1 MKKVWNWLVITLST
15 LLAIW
20 GASCSFIGI
29 EEVLSIQS
37 DERIFWVVGLG
48 YLWFMGSFYLTI
60 ILHELGHA
68 FFGWLTGFDLVALGL
83 GNRLLVKTDQGWK
96 WKKTVIVQGA
106 AAQYIGV
113 KRDENDPRAI
123 LMFAGGLIV
132 HLSLIL
138 ISVLIGFL
146 TGYWG
151 LPLSQILLNL
161 SLFILNANPSGMA
174 DGAKIKELR
183 AHPDYSRLVYQALRH
198 TSQVM
203 VDPTAANL
211 SDFVLDL
218 PILPGH
224 LPQTHYLNWT
234 ELLIFQGEYQEAR
247 ERLEKLIVKSDND
260 YMVKLAKLVLLEVY
274 LLQGLEEEARELGE
288 DKQVKALLKYPM
300 GNYQVIAALYHQR
313 ITKDSK
319 ALKKSLAQAKK
330 MLPNSPLL
338 ADEQDYYSKLLAEI
352 ELESQ
357 LSY

>member
-1 MKKVWNWLVITLST
+1 MKKVWKWLVIGVSVLCGFASSMYST
-15 LLAIW
+15 YGMAQLLPENLAFH
-20 GASCSFIGI
+20 GLM
-29 EEVLSIQS
+29 VL
-37 DERIFWVVGLG
+37 GLG

-113 KRDENDPRAI
+113 KKDEDDPRAI

-234 ELLIFQGEYQEAR
+234 ELLIFKGEYQEAR
-247 ERLEKLIVKSDND
+247 ERLEKLIAKSDND
-260 YMVKLAKLVLLEVY
+260 YIIKASKLVLLEVY
-274 LLQGLEEEARELGE
+274 ILQGLEEEARALGQ

-338 ADEQDYYSKLLAEI
+338 ADEQDYYGKLLAEV
-352 ELESQ
+352 ELECK
-357 LSY
+357 LL

>member
-1 MKKVWNWLVITLST
+1 MYKVWNWLI
-15 LLAIW
+15 
-20 GASCSFIGI
+20 IGI
-29 EEVLSIQS
+29 SVLCGFASAMYSTYGMAQLLPENLAFHGVI
-37 DERIFWVVGLG
+37 VLGLG
-48 YLWFMGSFYLTI
+48 YLWFLGSFYLTI

-83 GNRLLVKTDQGWK
+83 GNHLLVKTDRGWT

-113 KRDENDPRAI
+113 KRDEDDPRAI

-132 HLSLIL
+132 HLGLIL
-138 ISVLIGFL
+138 VSVLIGFL
-146 TGYWG
+146 TGHWS

-161 SLFILNANPSGMA
+161 SLFVLNANPSGMV
-174 DGAKIKELR
+174 DGAKIKELCT
-183 AHPDYSRLVYQALRH
+183 HPEYSRLVYQALRH
-198 TSQVM
+198 TSQIM

-211 SDFVLDL
+211 SDFVMDL

-224 LPQTHYLNWT
+224 LPQIHYLNWT
-234 ELLIFQGEYQEAR
+234 EVLIFQGEYQEAQ
-247 ERLEKLIVKSDND
+247 ERLEKLIAASDND

-274 LLQGLEEEARELGE
+274 LLQGLEEEARALGQ

-313 ITKDSK
+313 ITEDSK

-352 ELESQ
+352 ELESK
-357 LSY
+357 LL

>member
-1 MKKVWNWLVITLST
+1 MYKVWNWLI
-15 LLAIW
+15 
-20 GASCSFIGI
+20 IGI
-29 EEVLSIQS
+29 SVLCGFASAMYSTYGMAQLLPENLAFHGVI
-37 DERIFWVVGLG
+37 VLGLG
-48 YLWFMGSFYLTI
+48 YLWFLGSFYLTI

-83 GNRLLVKTDQGWK
+83 GNRLLVKTDRGWT

-113 KRDENDPRAI
+113 KRDEDDPRAI
-123 LMFAGGLIV
+123 LMFVGGLIV

-138 ISVLIGFL
+138 VSVLIGFL
-146 TGYWG
+146 TGHWS

-161 SLFILNANPSGMA
+161 SLFVLNANPSGMV
-174 DGAKIKELR
+174 DGAKIKELCT
-183 AHPDYSRLVYQALRH
+183 HPEYSRLVYQALRH
-198 TSQVM
+198 TSQIM

-211 SDFVLDL
+211 SDFVMDL

-224 LPQTHYLNWT
+224 LPQIHYLNWT
-234 ELLIFQGEYQEAR
+234 EVLIFQGEYQEAQ
-247 ERLEKLIVKSDND
+247 ERLEKLIAASDND

-274 LLQGLEEEARELGE
+274 LLQGLEEEARALGQ

-313 ITKDSK
+313 ITEDSK

-352 ELESQ
+352 ELESK
-357 LSY
+357 LL

>member
-1 MKKVWNWLVITLST
+1 MKKVWNWFVIGVSVLCGFASAMYST
-15 LLAIW
+15 YGMAQLLPEND
-20 GASCSFIGI
+20 SFHG
-29 EEVLSIQS
+29 L
-37 DERIFWVVGLG
+37 WVFGLG
-48 YLWFMGSFYLTI
+48 YVWFLGSFYLPL
-60 ILHELGHA
+60 ILHELGHS

-132 HLSLIL
+132 HLVLIL
-138 ISVLIGFL
+138 LSVLMGVL
-146 TGYWG
+146 TGKWG

-161 SLFILNANPSGMA
+161 SLFILNANPSGFL
-174 DGAKIKELR
+174 DGAKIQELR
-183 AHPDYSRLVYQALRH
+183 AHPEYSQLTYHALRH
-198 TSQVM
+198 TAQAL

-211 SDFVLDL
+211 SDFVLEL

-234 ELLIFQGEYQEAR
+234 EVMIFKGQYPEAK
-247 ERLEKLIVKSDND
+247 ERLEQLIATSDND
-260 YMVKLAKLVLLEVY
+260 YIIKASKLILLEVY
-274 LLQGLEEEARELGE
+274 ILQGLEDEARELGQ

-313 ITKDSK
+313 ITKDNK

-338 ADEQDYYSKLLAEI
+338 ADEQDYYSKLLTEV

-357 LSY
+357 LP

>member
-1 MKKVWNWLVITLST
+1 MKKVWNWLVIGLSI
-15 LLAIW
+15 LLSFV
-20 GASCSFIGI
+20 GACYCFIGM
-29 EEVLSIQS
+29 EEVLPIQS
-37 DERIFWVVGLG
+37 DEGIFLIVGLG
-48 YLWFMGSFYLTI
+48 YIWFMGTLYLTL

-113 KRDENDPRAI
+113 KKDENDPRAI

-138 ISVLIGFL
+138 VSVFIGFL
-146 TGYWG
+146 TGHWS

-161 SLFILNANPSGMA
+161 SLFALNANPAGMA
-174 DGAKIKELR
+174 DGAKIQELR

-198 TSQVM
+198 TSHVM

-234 ELLIFQGEYQEAR
+234 ELLIFKGEYQEAR
-247 ERLEKLIVKSDND
+247 ERLEKLIAKSDND
-260 YMVKLAKLVLLEVY
+260 YIIKASKLVLLEVY
-274 LLQGLEEEARELGE
+274 ILQGLEEEARTLGQ

-313 ITKDSK
+313 ITRDRK

-330 MLPNSPLL
+330 MLPYSPLL
-338 ADEQDYYSKLLAEI
+338 ADEQDYYSKLLSEI

-357 LSY
+357 LP

>member
-1 MKKVWNWLVITLST
+1 M
-15 LLAIW
+15 
-20 GASCSFIGI
+20 
-29 EEVLSIQS
+29 
-37 DERIFWVVGLG
+37 
-48 YLWFMGSFYLTI
+48 
-60 ILHELGHA
+60 
-68 FFGWLTGFDLVALGL
+68 ALGL
-83 GNRLLVKTDQGWK
+83 GNRILVRTDQGWK

-132 HLSLIL
+132 HL
-138 ISVLIGFL
+138 VLVLLSALMGVL
-146 TGYWG
+146 TGKWE

-161 SLFILNANPSGMA
+161 SLFVLNANPSGFL
-174 DGAKIKELR
+174 DGAKIQELR
-183 AHPDYSRLVYQALRH
+183 AHPEYSQLVYQALRH

-211 SDFVLDL
+211 SDFVMDL

-234 ELLIFQGEYQEAR
+234 EVMIFKGEYRQAQ
-247 ERLEKLIVKSDND
+247 ERLEQLIATSDND
-260 YMVKLAKLVLLEVY
+260 YIIKASKFILLEVY
-274 LLQGLEEEARELGE
+274 ILQGLEDEVRELGQ

-300 GNYQVIAALYHQR
+300 GNYQVIAAFYHQR

-319 ALKKSLAQAKK
+319 ALKKSLTQAKK

-338 ADEQDYYSKLLAEI
+338 ADEQTFYGKLLEEI
-352 ELESQ
+352 EAESQ
-357 LSY
+357 L

>member
-1 MKKVWNWLVITLST
+1 MKKVWNWFVIGLSI
-15 LLAIW
+15 LLSFV
-20 GASCSFIGI
+20 GACYCFIGM
-29 EEVLSIQS
+29 EEVLPIQS
-37 DERIFWVVGLG
+37 DEGIFLIVGLG
-48 YLWFMGSFYLTI
+48 YIWFMGTLYLTL

-132 HLSLIL
+132 HL
-138 ISVLIGFL
+138 VLVLLSALMGVL
-146 TGYWG
+146 TGKWG

-161 SLFILNANPSGMA
+161 SLFILNANPSGFL
-174 DGAKIKELR
+174 DGAKIQELR
-183 AHPDYSRLVYQALRH
+183 AHPEYSQLTHRGLRH
-198 TSQVM
+198 AAQVM

-211 SDFVLDL
+211 SDFVLEL

-234 ELLIFQGEYQEAR
+234 EVMIFKGQYPEAK
-247 ERLEKLIVKSDND
+247 ERLEQLIARSDND
-260 YMVKLAKLVLLEVY
+260 YIIKASKLILLEVY
-274 LLQGLEEEARELGE
+274 ILQGLEDEARELGQ

-300 GNYQVIAALYHQR
+300 GNYQVISALYHQR
-313 ITKDSK
+313 ITKDNK

-338 ADEQDYYSKLLAEI
+338 ADEQDYYSKLLAEV

-357 LSY
+357 LP

>member
-1 MKKVWNWLVITLST
+1 MKKIWNWFVISLST
-15 LLAIW
+15 VLAIW
-20 GASCSFIGI
+20 GASCSFVGM
-29 EEVLSIQS
+29 EEVLFIQS

-48 YLWFMGSFYLTI
+48 YLWFMGTLYLTL

-83 GNRLLVKTDQGWK
+83 GNRLLVKTDRGWK

-113 KRDENDPRAI
+113 KKDEDDPRAI

-146 TGYWG
+146 TGYWS

-161 SLFILNANPSGMA
+161 SLFTLNANPSGMA
-174 DGAKIKELR
+174 DGAKIQELH
-183 AHPDYSRLVYQALRH
+183 AHPEYSRLVYQALRH

-203 VDPTAANL
+203 VNPTVANL
-211 SDFVLDL
+211 SDFVTDL

-224 LPQTHYLNWT
+224 IPQTYHLNWT
-234 ELLIFQGEYQEAR
+234 EVLIFKGEFQEAR
-247 ERLEKLIVKSDND
+247 ERLEKLIAKSDND
-260 YMVKLAKLVLLEVY
+260 HISKASKLVLLEVY
-274 LLQGLEEEARELGE
+274 LLQGLDEDARELGQ

-300 GNYQVIAALYHQR
+300 GSYQVIAALYHQR
-313 ITKDSK
+313 ITKDRK

-338 ADEQDYYSKLLAEI
+338 ADEQAYYSKLLAEI
-352 ELESQ
+352 ELESK
-357 LSY
+357 LL

>member
-1 MKKVWNWLVITLST
+1 MYKVWNWLI
-15 LLAIW
+15 
-20 GASCSFIGI
+20 IGI
-29 EEVLSIQS
+29 SVLCGFASAMYSTYGMAQLLPENLAFHGVI
-37 DERIFWVVGLG
+37 VLGLG
-48 YLWFMGSFYLTI
+48 YLWFLGSFYLTI

-83 GNRLLVKTDQGWK
+83 GNHLLVKTDQGWK

-113 KRDENDPRAI
+113 KRDEDDPRAI

-138 ISVLIGFL
+138 VSVLIRFL
-146 TGYWG
+146 TGHWS

-161 SLFILNANPSGMA
+161 SLFVLNANPSGMV
-174 DGAKIKELR
+174 DGAKIKELCT
-183 AHPDYSRLVYQALRH
+183 HPEYSRLVYQALSH
-198 TSQVM
+198 TSQIM

-211 SDFVLDL
+211 SDFVMNL

-224 LPQTHYLNWT
+224 LPQIHYLNWT
-234 ELLIFQGEYQEAR
+234 EVLIFKGEYQKAQ
-247 ERLEKLIVKSDND
+247 ERLEKLIVASDND

-274 LLQGLEEEARELGE
+274 LLQGLEEEARALGQ
-288 DKQVKALLKYPM
+288 DKQVKALFKYPM

-352 ELESQ
+352 ELESK
-357 LSY
+357 LL

>member
-1 MKKVWNWLVITLST
+1 MKKVWNWFVIGVSVLCGFASAMYST
-15 LLAIW
+15 YGMAQLLPEND
-20 GASCSFIGI
+20 SFHG
-29 EEVLSIQS
+29 L
-37 DERIFWVVGLG
+37 WVFCLG
-48 YLWFMGSFYLTI
+48 YLWFLGAFYLTL

-96 WKKTVIVQGA
+96 LKKTVIVQGA

-113 KRDENDPRAI
+113 KKDENDPRAI
-123 LMFAGGLIV
+123 LMFAGGPIV

-146 TGYWG
+146 TGHWS

-161 SLFILNANPSGMA
+161 SLFALNANPSGIA
-174 DGAKIKELR
+174 DGAKIQELR
-183 AHPDYSRLVYQALRH
+183 AHPEYSRLVYQAFRH

-211 SDFVLDL
+211 SDFVMDL

-224 LPQTHYLNWT
+224 LPQIHYLNWT
-234 ELLIFQGEYQEAR
+234 EVLIFKGEYRQAQ
-247 ERLEKLIVKSDND
+247 ERLEQLIATSDND
-260 YMVKLAKLVLLEVY
+260 YIIKASKLILLEVY
-274 LLQGLEEEARELGE
+274 ILQGLNEEAKNLGQ

-313 ITKDSK
+313 ISHDNK
-319 ALKKSLAQAKK
+319 ALKKTLAQAKK

-338 ADEQDYYSKLLAEI
+338 ADEQTFYGKLLEEI
-352 ELESQ
+352 EAESQ
-357 LSY
+357 L

>member
-1 MKKVWNWLVITLST
+1 MKKVWKWLVIGVSALCGFASSMYST
-15 LLAIW
+15 YGMAQLLPEND
-20 GASCSFIGI
+20 SFHG
-29 EEVLSIQS
+29 L
-37 DERIFWVVGLG
+37 WVFGLG
-48 YLWFMGSFYLTI
+48 YVWFLGTFYLTL

-83 GNRLLVKTDQGWK
+83 GNRILVRTDQGWK

-113 KRDENDPRAI
+113 KRDEDDPRAI

-138 ISVLIGFL
+138 VSVFIGFL
-146 TGYWG
+146 TGHWS

-161 SLFILNANPSGMA
+161 SLFALNANPAGMA
-174 DGAKIKELR
+174 DGAKIQELR

-234 ELLIFQGEYQEAR
+234 ELLIFKGEYQEAR
-247 ERLEKLIVKSDND
+247 ERLEKLIAKSDND
-260 YMVKLAKLVLLEVY
+260 YIIKASKLVLLEVY
-274 LLQGLEEEARELGE
+274 ILQGLEEEARTLGQ

-330 MLPNSPLL
+330 MLPYSPLL
-338 ADEQDYYSKLLAEI
+338 ADEQDYYSKLLSEI
-352 ELESQ
+352 ELENK
-357 LSY
+357 LL

>member
-1 MKKVWNWLVITLST
+1 MKKVWNWFVIGLSI
-15 LLAIW
+15 LLSFV
-20 GASCSFIGI
+20 GACYCFIGM
-29 EEVLSIQS
+29 EEVLPIQS
-37 DERIFWVVGLG
+37 DEGIFLIVGLG
-48 YLWFMGSFYLTI
+48 YTWFMGTLYLTLV
-60 ILHELGHA
+60 LHELGHA

-83 GNRLLVKTDQGWK
+83 GNRILVRTDQGWK

-113 KRDENDPRAI
+113 KKDENDPRAI

-132 HLSLIL
+132 HLGL
-138 ISVLIGFL
+138 VLLSALMGVL
-146 TGYWG
+146 TGKWG

-174 DGAKIKELR
+174 DGAKIQELR
-183 AHPDYSRLVYQALRH
+183 AHPEYILLTYRALRQ
-198 TSQVM
+198 TAQVM
-203 VDPTAANL
+203 VDSTAANL

-234 ELLIFQGEYQEAR
+234 EVMIFKGEYRQAQ
-247 ERLEKLIVKSDND
+247 ERLEQLIATSDND
-260 YMVKLAKLVLLEVY
+260 YIIKASKFILLEVY
-274 LLQGLEEEARELGE
+274 ILQGLEDEARELGQ

-319 ALKKSLAQAKK
+319 ALKKSLALAKK

-338 ADEQDYYSKLLAEI
+338 VDEQIYYSKLLAEV

-357 LSY
+357 LP

>member
-1 MKKVWNWLVITLST
+1 MYKVWNWLI
-15 LLAIW
+15 
-20 GASCSFIGI
+20 IGI
-29 EEVLSIQS
+29 SVLCGFASAMYSTYGMAQLLPENLAFHGVI
-37 DERIFWVVGLG
+37 VLGLG
-48 YLWFMGSFYLTI
+48 YLWFLGSFYLTI

-138 ISVLIGFL
+138 VSVLIGFL
-146 TGYWG
+146 TGHWS

-161 SLFILNANPSGMA
+161 SLFVLNANPSGMV
-174 DGAKIKELR
+174 DGAKIKELCT
-183 AHPDYSRLVYQALRH
+183 HPEYSRLVYQALSH
-198 TSQVM
+198 TSQIM

-211 SDFVLDL
+211 SDFVMDL

-224 LPQTHYLNWT
+224 LPQIHYLNWT
-234 ELLIFQGEYQEAR
+234 EVLIFQGEYQEAQ
-247 ERLEKLIVKSDND
+247 ERLEKLIAASDND

-274 LLQGLEEEARELGE
+274 LLQGLEEEARALGQ
-288 DKQVKALLKYPM
+288 DKQVKALLKYPL

-313 ITKDSK
+313 ITEDSK

-338 ADEQDYYSKLLAEI
+338 ADEQDYYSKLLSEI
-352 ELESQ
+352 ELESK
-357 LSY
+357 LL

>member
-1 MKKVWNWLVITLST
+1 MKKVWNWLVIGISVLCGFASSMYST
-15 LLAIW
+15 YGIAQLLPEND
-20 GASCSFIGI
+20 SFHG
-29 EEVLSIQS
+29 L
-37 DERIFWVVGLG
+37 WVFGLG
-48 YLWFMGSFYLTI
+48 YVWFLGTFYLTL

-113 KRDENDPRAI
+113 KRDENDSRAI

-138 ISVLIGFL
+138 VSVLIGFL
-146 TGYWG
+146 TGHWS

-161 SLFILNANPSGMA
+161 SLFALNANPSGMV
-174 DGAKIKELR
+174 DGAKIKELYT
-183 AHPDYSRLVYQALRH
+183 HPDYSRLVYQALRH

-224 LPQTHYLNWT
+224 LSQIHYLNWT
-234 ELLIFQGEYQEAR
+234 EVLIFQGKHQEAR
-247 ERLEKLIVKSDND
+247 ERLEKLIAKSDND
-260 YMVKLAKLVLLEVY
+260 YIIKASKLVLLEVY
-274 LLQGLEEEARELGE
+274 ILQGREEEARALGQ

-313 ITKDSK
+313 ITKDDK

>member
-1 MKKVWNWLVITLST
+1 MKKVWNWFVIGVSVLCGFASAMYST
-15 LLAIW
+15 YGMAQLLPEND
-20 GASCSFIGI
+20 SFHG
-29 EEVLSIQS
+29 L
-37 DERIFWVVGLG
+37 WVFGLG
-48 YLWFMGSFYLTI
+48 YVWFLGSFYLTL

-146 TGYWG
+146 TGHWS

-161 SLFILNANPSGMA
+161 ALFILNANPSGIA
-174 DGAKIKELR
+174 DGAKIQELR
-183 AHPDYSRLVYQALRH
+183 THPEYSRLVYQALRH

-203 VDPTAANL
+203 VAPTAANL
-211 SDFVLDL
+211 SDFVMDL

-224 LPQTHYLNWT
+224 LPQIHYLNWT
-234 ELLIFQGEYQEAR
+234 EVLIFNREYQEAQ
-247 ERLEKLIVKSDND
+247 ERLEKVIATSDND
-260 YMVKLAKLVLLEVY
+260 YIVKLAKLVLLEVY
-274 LLQGLEEEARELGE
+274 ILQGLNEEAKNLGE
-288 DKQVKALLKYPM
+288 DKQVKSLLKYPM
-300 GNYQVIAALYHQR
+300 GNYQVLAALYHQR
-313 ITKDSK
+313 ITRDSK

-338 ADEQDYYSKLLAEI
+338 ADEQDYYSKLLTEV

-357 LSY
+357 LP

>member
-1 MKKVWNWLVITLST
+1 MKKVWNWLVIGVSVLCGFASAMYST
-15 LLAIW
+15 YGMAQLLPENN
-20 GASCSFIGI
+20 SFHG
-29 EEVLSIQS
+29 L
-37 DERIFWVVGLG
+37 WVFGLG
-48 YLWFMGSFYLTI
+48 YVWFLGSFYLTL

-113 KRDENDPRAI
+113 KRDEDDPRSI
-123 LMFAGGLIV
+123 LMSAGGLIV

-138 ISVLIGFL
+138 VSVLIGFL
-146 TGYWG
+146 TGHWS

-161 SLFILNANPSGMA
+161 ALFILNANPSGMV
-174 DGAKIKELR
+174 DGAKIQELR
-183 AHPDYSRLVYQALRH
+183 AHPEYSRLTYHALRH
-198 TSQVM
+198 TAQAL

-211 SDFVLDL
+211 SDFVLEL

-234 ELLIFQGEYQEAR
+234 EVMIFKGEYRQAQ
-247 ERLEKLIVKSDND
+247 ERLEQLIATSDND
-260 YMVKLAKLVLLEVY
+260 YIIKASKLILLEVY
-274 LLQGLEEEARELGE
+274 ILQGLEDEARELGQ

-313 ITKDSK
+313 ITKDNK
-319 ALKKSLAQAKK
+319 VLKKSLAQAKK

-338 ADEQDYYSKLLAEI
+338 ADEQTFYGKLLEEI
-352 ELESQ
+352 EAESQ
-357 LSY
+357 P

>member
-1 MKKVWNWLVITLST
+1 MYKVWNWLI
-15 LLAIW
+15 
-20 GASCSFIGI
+20 IGI
-29 EEVLSIQS
+29 SVLCGFASAMYSTYGMAQLLPENLAFHGVI
-37 DERIFWVVGLG
+37 VLGLG
-48 YLWFMGSFYLTI
+48 YLWFLGSFYLTI

-83 GNRLLVKTDQGWK
+83 GNHLLVKTDQGWK

-113 KRDENDPRAI
+113 KRDEDDPRAI

-138 ISVLIGFL
+138 VSVLIGFL
-146 TGYWG
+146 TGHWS

-161 SLFILNANPSGMA
+161 SLFVLNANPSGMV
-174 DGAKIKELR
+174 DGAKIKELCT
-183 AHPDYSRLVYQALRH
+183 HPEYSRLVYQALSH
-198 TSQVM
+198 TSQIM

-211 SDFVLDL
+211 SDFVMNL

-224 LPQTHYLNWT
+224 LPQIHYLNWT
-234 ELLIFQGEYQEAR
+234 EVLIFKGEYQKAQ
-247 ERLEKLIVKSDND
+247 ERLEKLIVASDND

-274 LLQGLEEEARELGE
+274 LLQGLEEEARALGQ
-288 DKQVKALLKYPM
+288 DKQVKALFKYPM

-352 ELESQ
+352 ELESK
-357 LSY
+357 LL

>member
-1 MKKVWNWLVITLST
+1 MKKVWNWFVIGLSA
-15 LLAIW
+15 LLSFGSA
-20 GASCSFIGI
+20 CYCFIGI
-29 EEVLSIQS
+29 EELFPIHS
-37 DERIFWVVGLG
+37 DVGVFFIVGLG
-48 YLWFMGSFYLTI
+48 YLWFMGTLYLTV

-68 FFGWLTGFDLVALGL
+68 VFGWLTGFDLVALGL

-113 KRDENDPRAI
+113 KRDENDTRAI

-138 ISVLIGFL
+138 VSVLIGFL
-146 TGYWG
+146 TGHWS

-161 SLFILNANPSGMA
+161 SLFTLNANPSGMV

-183 AHPDYSRLVYQALRH
+183 THPDYSRLAYQALRH

-234 ELLIFQGEYQEAR
+234 ELLIFKGKYQEAR
-247 ERLEKLIVKSDND
+247 ERLEKLIAKSDND

-274 LLQGLEEEARELGE
+274 ILQGLEEEARALGE

-338 ADEQDYYSKLLAEI
+338 ADEQNYYSKLLVEI

>member
-1 MKKVWNWLVITLST
+1 VLCGFASAMYSTYGMAQLLPENLAFHGVI
-15 LLAIW
+15 
-20 GASCSFIGI
+20 
-29 EEVLSIQS
+29 VL
-37 DERIFWVVGLG
+37 GLG
-48 YLWFMGSFYLTI
+48 YLWFLGSFYLTI

-83 GNRLLVKTDQGWK
+83 GNRLLVKTDRGWT

-113 KRDENDPRAI
+113 KRDEDDPRAI

-138 ISVLIGFL
+138 VSVLIGFL
-146 TGYWG
+146 TGHWS

-161 SLFILNANPSGMA
+161 SLFVLNANPSGMV
-174 DGAKIKELR
+174 DGAKIKELCT
-183 AHPDYSRLVYQALRH
+183 HPEYSRLVYQALSH
-198 TSQVM
+198 TSQIM

-211 SDFVLDL
+211 SDFVMDL

-224 LPQTHYLNWT
+224 LPQIHYLNWT
-234 ELLIFQGEYQEAR
+234 EVLIFQGEYQEAQ
-247 ERLEKLIVKSDND
+247 ERLEKLIAASDND

-274 LLQGLEEEARELGE
+274 LLQGLEEEARALGQ

-313 ITKDSK
+313 ITEDSK

-352 ELESQ
+352 ELESK
-357 LSY
+357 LL

>member
-1 MKKVWNWLVITLST
+1 MKKVWNWLVIGISVLCGFASAMYST
-15 LLAIW
+15 YGMAQLLPENLAFH
-20 GASCSFIGI
+20 GLM
-29 EEVLSIQS
+29 VL
-37 DERIFWVVGLG
+37 GLG
-48 YLWFMGSFYLTI
+48 YLWFLGSFYLTL

-96 WKKTVIVQGA
+96 WKKNVIVQGA

-113 KRDENDPRAI
+113 KRDEDDPRSI

-138 ISVLIGFL
+138 VSVLIGFL
-146 TGYWG
+146 TGHWS

-161 SLFILNANPSGMA
+161 ALFILNANPSGMV
-174 DGAKIKELR
+174 DGAKIKELYT
-183 AHPDYSRLVYQALRH
+183 HPDYSRLAYQALRH

-224 LPQTHYLNWT
+224 LPQIHYLNWT
-234 ELLIFQGEYQEAR
+234 EVLIFKVDYQQAQ
-247 ERLEKLIVKSDND
+247 ERLETLIAESDND
-260 YMVKLAKLVLLEVY
+260 YIIKSAKLILLEVY
-274 LLQGLEEEARELGE
+274 ILQGREEEARALGE

-313 ITKDSK
+313 ITRDRK

-338 ADEQDYYSKLLAEI
+338 ADEQDYYSKLLSEI
-352 ELESQ
+352 ELESK

>member
-1 MKKVWNWLVITLST
+1 MKKVWKWLVIGVSALCGFASSMYST
-15 LLAIW
+15 YGMAQLLPEND
-20 GASCSFIGI
+20 SFHG
-29 EEVLSIQS
+29 L
-37 DERIFWVVGLG
+37 WVFGLG
-48 YLWFMGSFYLTI
+48 YIWFMGTLYLTL

-113 KRDENDPRAI
+113 KKDENDPRAI

-138 ISVLIGFL
+138 VSVFIGFL
-146 TGYWG
+146 TGHWS

-161 SLFILNANPSGMA
+161 SLFALNANPAGMA
-174 DGAKIKELR
+174 DGAKIQELR

-234 ELLIFQGEYQEAR
+234 ELLIFKGEYQEAQ
-247 ERLEKLIVKSDND
+247 ERLEKVIAASDND
-260 YMVKLAKLVLLEVY
+260 YIVKLAKLVLLEVY
-274 LLQGLEEEARELGE
+274 LLQGLEEEARALGQ
-288 DKQVKALLKYPM
+288 DKQVKSLLKYPM
-300 GNYQVIAALYHQR
+300 GNHQVIAALYYQR
-313 ITKDSK
+313 ISHDNK

-338 ADEQDYYSKLLAEI
+338 VDEQAFYGQLLEKI
-352 ELESQ
+352 EAESQ
-357 LSY
+357 L

>member
-1 MKKVWNWLVITLST
+1 MKKVWNWFVIGLSI
-15 LLAIW
+15 LLSFV
-20 GASCSFIGI
+20 GACYCFIGM
-29 EEVLSIQS
+29 EEVLPIQS
-37 DERIFWVVGLG
+37 DEGIFLIVGLG
-48 YLWFMGSFYLTI
+48 YIWFMGTLYLTL

-113 KRDENDPRAI
+113 KRDEDDIRSI
-123 LMFAGGLIV
+123 LMSAGGLIV

-138 ISVLIGFL
+138 VSVLIGFL
-146 TGYWG
+146 TGHWS

-161 SLFILNANPSGMA
+161 ALFILNANPSGMV
-174 DGAKIKELR
+174 DGAKIKELYT
-183 AHPDYSRLVYQALRH
+183 HPDYSRLAYQALRH

-234 ELLIFQGEYQEAR
+234 ELLIFKGEYQEAR
-247 ERLEKLIVKSDND
+247 ERLEKLIAKSDND

-300 GNYQVIAALYHQR
+300 GNYQVIAAFYHQR

-338 ADEQDYYSKLLAEI
+338 ADEQDYYSKLLSEI

-357 LSY
+357 LL

>member
-1 MKKVWNWLVITLST
+1 MKKVWNWFVIGVSVLCGFASAMYST
-15 LLAIW
+15 YGIAQLLPEND
-20 GASCSFIGI
+20 SFHG
-29 EEVLSIQS
+29 L
-37 DERIFWVVGLG
+37 WVFGLG
-48 YLWFMGSFYLTI
+48 YVWFLGSFYLTL

-132 HLSLIL
+132 HL
-138 ISVLIGFL
+138 VLVLLSALMGVL
-146 TGYWG
+146 TGKWG

-161 SLFILNANPSGMA
+161 SLFILNANPSGFL
-174 DGAKIKELR
+174 DGAKIQELR
-183 AHPDYSRLVYQALRH
+183 AHPEYSQLTHRGLRH
-198 TSQVM
+198 AAQVM

-211 SDFVLDL
+211 SDFVLEL

-234 ELLIFQGEYQEAR
+234 EVMIFKGQYPEAK
-247 ERLEKLIVKSDND
+247 ERLEQLIARSDND
-260 YMVKLAKLVLLEVY
+260 YIIKASKLILLEVY
-274 LLQGLEEEARELGE
+274 ILQGLEDEARELGQ

-300 GNYQVIAALYHQR
+300 GNYQVISALYHQR
-313 ITKDSK
+313 ITKDNK

-338 ADEQDYYSKLLAEI
+338 ADEQDYYSKLLAEV

-357 LSY
+357 LP

>member
-1 MKKVWNWLVITLST
+1 MKKVWKWLVIGVSALCGFASSMYST
-15 LLAIW
+15 YGMAQLLPEND
-20 GASCSFIGI
+20 SFHG
-29 EEVLSIQS
+29 L
-37 DERIFWVVGLG
+37 WVFGLG
-48 YLWFMGSFYLTI
+48 YVWFLGTFYLTL

-83 GNRLLVKTDQGWK
+83 GNRLLVKTDQGWT

-113 KRDENDPRAI
+113 KRDEDDPRAI

-138 ISVLIGFL
+138 VSVFIGFL
-146 TGYWG
+146 TGHWS

-161 SLFILNANPSGMA
+161 SLFALNANPAGMA
-174 DGAKIKELR
+174 DGAKIQELR

-234 ELLIFQGEYQEAR
+234 ELLIFKGEYQEAR
-247 ERLEKLIVKSDND
+247 ERLEKLIAKSDND
-260 YMVKLAKLVLLEVY
+260 YIIKASKLVLLEVY
-274 LLQGLEEEARELGE
+274 ILQGLEEEARTLGQ

-313 ITKDSK
+313 ITRDRK

-330 MLPNSPLL
+330 MLPYSPLL
-338 ADEQDYYSKLLAEI
+338 ADEQDYYSKLLSEI
-352 ELESQ
+352 ELENK
-357 LSY
+357 LL

>member
-1 MKKVWNWLVITLST
+1 MYKVWNWLI
-15 LLAIW
+15 
-20 GASCSFIGI
+20 IGI
-29 EEVLSIQS
+29 SVLCGFASAMYSTYGMAQLLPENLAFHGVI
-37 DERIFWVVGLG
+37 VLGLG
-48 YLWFMGSFYLTI
+48 YLWFLGSFYLTI

-83 GNRLLVKTDQGWK
+83 GNRLLVKTDRGWT

-113 KRDENDPRAI
+113 KRDEDDPRAI

-138 ISVLIGFL
+138 VSVLIGFL
-146 TGYWG
+146 TGHWS

-161 SLFILNANPSGMA
+161 SLFVLNANPSGMV
-174 DGAKIKELR
+174 DGAKIKELCT
-183 AHPDYSRLVYQALRH
+183 HPEYSRLVYQALRH
-198 TSQVM
+198 TSQIM

-211 SDFVLDL
+211 SDFVMDL

-224 LPQTHYLNWT
+224 LPQIHYLNWT
-234 ELLIFQGEYQEAR
+234 EVLIFQGEYQEAQ
-247 ERLEKLIVKSDND
+247 ERLEKLIAASDND

-274 LLQGLEEEARELGE
+274 LLQGLEEEARALGQ

-313 ITKDSK
+313 ITEDSK

-352 ELESQ
+352 ELESK
-357 LSY
+357 LL

>member
-1 MKKVWNWLVITLST
+1 MKKIWNWFVIGLSI
-15 LLAIW
+15 LLSFV
-20 GASCSFIGI
+20 GACYCFIGM
-29 EEVLSIQS
+29 EEVLPIQS
-37 DERIFWVVGLG
+37 DEGIFLIVGLG
-48 YLWFMGSFYLTI
+48 YIWFMGTLYLTL

-83 GNRLLVKTDQGWK
+83 GNRLLVKTDQGWT

-113 KRDENDPRAI
+113 KRDEDDPRAI

-138 ISVLIGFL
+138 VSVFIGFL

-234 ELLIFQGEYQEAR
+234 ELLIFKGEYQEAR
-247 ERLEKLIVKSDND
+247 ERLEKLIAKSDND
-260 YMVKLAKLVLLEVY
+260 YIIKASKLVLLEVY
-274 LLQGLEEEARELGE
+274 ILQGLEEEARALGQ

-338 ADEQDYYSKLLAEI
+338 ADEQDYYGKLLSEI
-352 ELESQ
+352 ELESK
-357 LSY
+357 LL

>member
-1 MKKVWNWLVITLST
+1 MFLI
-15 LLAIW
+15 
-20 GASCSFIGI
+20 
-29 EEVLSIQS
+29 
-37 DERIFWVVGLG
+37 VGLG
-48 YLWFMGSFYLTI
+48 YIWFMGTLYLTL

-113 KRDENDPRAI
+113 KKDENDPRAI

-132 HLSLIL
+132 HLVLVL
-138 ISVLIGFL
+138 LSVLMGVL
-146 TGYWG
+146 TGQWG

-161 SLFILNANPSGMA
+161 SLFILNANPSGFL
-174 DGAKIKELR
+174 DGAKIQELR
-183 AHPDYSRLVYQALRH
+183 AHPEYSRLTYHALRH
-198 TSQVM
+198 TAQAL

-211 SDFVLDL
+211 SDFVLEL

-234 ELLIFQGEYQEAR
+234 EVMIFKGQYPEAK
-247 ERLEKLIVKSDND
+247 ERLEQLIATSDND
-260 YMVKLAKLVLLEVY
+260 YIIKASKLILLEVY
-274 LLQGLEEEARELGE
+274 ILQGLEDEARELGQ

-313 ITKDSK
+313 ITKDYK
-319 ALKKSLAQAKK
+319 ALKKSLVQAKK

-338 ADEQDYYSKLLAEI
+338 VDEQGYYSKLLAEVD
-352 ELESQ
+352 LESQ
-357 LSY
+357 LP

>member
-1 MKKVWNWLVITLST
+1 MKKVWNWIVIGVSVLCGFASAMYST
-15 LLAIW
+15 YGMAQLLPEND
-20 GASCSFIGI
+20 SFYG
-29 EEVLSIQS
+29 L
-37 DERIFWVVGLG
+37 WVFGLG
-48 YLWFMGSFYLTI
+48 YVWFLGTFYLTL

-83 GNRLLVKTDQGWK
+83 GNHLLVKTDQGWK

-113 KRDENDPRAI
+113 KRDEDDPRAI

-146 TGYWG
+146 TGHWS
-151 LPLSQILLNL
+151 LPLSQIFLNL
-161 SLFILNANPSGMA
+161 SLFALNANPSGIA
-174 DGAKIKELR
+174 DGAKIQELR
-183 AHPDYSRLVYQALRH
+183 AHPEYSRLVYQAFRH

-211 SDFVLDL
+211 SDFVMDL

-224 LPQTHYLNWT
+224 LPQIHYLNWT
-234 ELLIFQGEYQEAR
+234 EVLIFKGEYRQAQ
-247 ERLEKLIVKSDND
+247 ERLEQLIATSDND
-260 YMVKLAKLVLLEVY
+260 YIIKASKLILLEVY
-274 LLQGLEEEARELGE
+274 ILQGLNEEARDMGQ

-313 ITKDSK
+313 ISHDNK

-338 ADEQDYYSKLLAEI
+338 ADEQTFYGKLLEEI
-352 ELESQ
+352 EAESQ
-357 LSY
+357 L

>member
-1 MKKVWNWLVITLST
+1 MKKVWNWFVIGLSI
-15 LLAIW
+15 LLSFV
-20 GASCSFIGI
+20 GACYCFIGM
-29 EEVLSIQS
+29 EEVLPIQS
-37 DERIFWVVGLG
+37 DEGIFLIVGLG
-48 YLWFMGSFYLTI
+48 YIWFMGTLYLTL

-83 GNRLLVKTDQGWK
+83 GNRLLVKTAQGWK

-113 KRDENDPRAI
+113 KKDENDPRVI
-123 LMFAGGLIV
+123 LMFAGGPIV

-146 TGYWG
+146 TGHWS
-151 LPLSQILLNL
+151 LPLSQIFLNL
-161 SLFILNANPSGMA
+161 SLFALNANPSGIA
-174 DGAKIKELR
+174 DGAKIQELR
-183 AHPDYSRLVYQALRH
+183 AHPEYSRLVYQAFRH

-211 SDFVLDL
+211 SDFVMDL

-224 LPQTHYLNWT
+224 LPQIHYLNWT
-234 ELLIFQGEYQEAR
+234 EVLIFKGEYRQAQ
-247 ERLEKLIVKSDND
+247 ERLEQLIATSDND
-260 YMVKLAKLVLLEVY
+260 YIIKASKLILLEVY
-274 LLQGLEEEARELGE
+274 ILQGLNEEARDMGQ

-313 ITKDSK
+313 ISHDNK

-338 ADEQDYYSKLLAEI
+338 ADEQTFYGKLLEEI
-352 ELESQ
+352 EAESQ
-357 LSY
+357 L

>member
-1 MKKVWNWLVITLST
+1 MKKVWKWLVIGVSALCGFASSMYST
-15 LLAIW
+15 YGMAQLLPEND
-20 GASCSFIGI
+20 SFHG
-29 EEVLSIQS
+29 L
-37 DERIFWVVGLG
+37 WVFGLG
-48 YLWFMGSFYLTI
+48 YVWFLGTFYLTL

-113 KRDENDPRAI
+113 KRDEDDPRAI

-138 ISVLIGFL
+138 VSVFIGFL
-146 TGYWG
+146 TGHWS

-161 SLFILNANPSGMA
+161 SLFALNANPAGMA
-174 DGAKIKELR
+174 DGAKIQELR

-234 ELLIFQGEYQEAR
+234 ELLIFKGEYQEAR
-247 ERLEKLIVKSDND
+247 ERLEKLIAKSDND
-260 YMVKLAKLVLLEVY
+260 YIIKASKLVLLEVY
-274 LLQGLEEEARELGE
+274 ILQGLEEEARTLGQ

-313 ITKDSK
+313 ITRDRK

-330 MLPNSPLL
+330 MLPYSPLL
-338 ADEQDYYSKLLAEI
+338 ADEQDYYSKLLSEI
-352 ELESQ
+352 ELENK
-357 LSY
+357 LL